1 MLATTDR
8 RLSDFFS
15 TSMDVCS
22 LWRDVLSQQ
31 RNTLLVLD
39 QMSEDDLK
47 KDESSGSAFIFI
59 ISFNTSISFLI
70 SDVFIFLYGADLKP
84 FNTFV
89 MQNNDSGV
97 DCVYVRKR
105 DFRFWQEK
113 FK

>member
-1 MLATTDR
+1 MISKRMKALEVPLYL
-8 RLSDFFS
+8 LSHLIHVF
-15 TSMDVCS
+15 
-22 LWRDVLSQQ
+22 L
-31 RNTLLVLD
+31 
-39 QMSEDDLK
+39 
-47 KDESSGSAFIFI
+47 
-59 ISFNTSISFLI
+59 SISFLI